1 MKDKKGCKERLIEK
15 LEGEHTKKAERK
27 IADYFLKNFEKT
39 LHSTLLELAEEIGVS
54 DASIVRF
61 CKSIG
66 YVGFQEYKINAALE
80 SVPAPRLYNS
90 GLTAQDSPSEI
101 CSKIFSIENSALQQ
115 TSVEMNVEV
124 VEQAAA
130 DMLSARRI
138 MIAGTGGSSIVAKDL
153 QHKLLKIGVFSMV
166 NEDKDLQLMT
176 ASLLGKGDVLLAI
189 SASGSN
195 RHMARVVEIQ
205 HGNGARVITL
215 TTKAKNLLEEQA
227 DLSLYT
233 VSEKTIF
240 ESESFSVRLAQ
251 LAVLDC
257 LVAIMAFRNYDRSL
271 EAMSATR
278 LSTSSDK
285 E

>member
-1 MKDKKGCKERLIEK
+1 MSDTKGCKERLIEK
-15 LEGEHTKKAERK
+15 RDGERTKKAERK
-27 IADYFLKNFEKT
+27 IAEYFLKNFEKT

-80 SVPAPRLYNS
+80 SVPAPKLYNS
-90 GLTAQDSPSEI
+90 SLTAQDSPAEI
-101 CSKIFSIENSALQQ
+101 CNKIFSIENSALQQ
-115 TSVEMNVEV
+115 TSAETNADVLQE
-124 VEQAAA
+124 AAA
-130 DMLSARRI
+130 CLLLADRVL
-138 MIAGTGGSSIVAKDL
+138 IAGTGGSSIVAKDL
-153 QHKLLKIGVFSMV
+153 QHKLLKIGVFSVV

-176 ASLLGKGDVLLAI
+176 ASLLRKGDVLLAI
-189 SASGSN
+189 SSSGSN
-195 RHMARVVEIQ
+195 RHTARVAEIARK
-205 HGNGARVITL
+205 NGARVISL
-215 TTKAKNLLEEQA
+215 TSKTKNLLEEQA

-257 LVAIMAFRNYDRSL
+257 LVAIMAFRDYDRSL
-271 EAMSATR
+271 EAMRATR
-278 LSTSSDK
+278 LSTSYEK